1 MVCGVA
7 CMTGARKGE
16 DIGHIVCTHK
26 ATEQEGEGKRMP
38 AISPLFSS
46 LLESLVDVKIP
57 IGDS

>member
-1 MVCGVA
+1 MS
-7 CMTGARKGE
+7 GARKGE